1 MTALEAVAVCLPP
14 ADVPIEE
21 VGRPLGLTAR
31 QTTLF
36 RRFHGLDRVRL
47 APDGTL
53 ADMLLGAASA
63 LEALRGREHQVR
75 YVLFARST
83 PVSVPYPHNPV
94 HEVCGALGLDH
105 AVAFSVTHH
114 ACAVGLLAIDLAGR
128 LLAGD
133 PDPDALALVLA
144 GEKAFTRDGKL
155 IPETAICGEVST
167 ACLVRAGGG
176 RDRVLSYATIQRGEF
191 DGRLAE
197 DPELL
202 ARFQQVFSD
211 SMVEVIQGALDEA
224 GLTLG
229 DIALI
234 LPHNVNRISWR
245 RVCKVLG
252 YPIDQVLLD
261 NVALTGHC
269 FGADV
274 FVNYDTATSQGR
286 LRHGDRYLAA
296 AAGVGAVFSAMV
308 FEH

>member
-14 ADVPIEE
+14 ADVPIEQ
-21 VGRPLGLTAR
+21 VGQALGLTPR

-47 APDGTL
+47 DPDGTL
-53 ADMLLGAASA
+53 ADMLLGAAAA
-63 LEALRGREHQVR
+63 LEPLRGQEHRVR
-75 YVLFARST
+75 YVLFARSL

-94 HEVCGALGLDH
+94 HEVCQKLGLGH
-105 AVAFSVTHH
+105 AVTFSVTHH

-128 LLAGD
+128 LLADD

-144 GEKAFTRDGKL
+144 GEKAFTRDGRM

-176 RDRVLSYATIQRGEF
+176 RDRMLSYATIQRGEF

-197 DPELL
+197 DPDLL
-202 ARFQQVFSD
+202 ARFQKVFSTA
-211 SMVEVIQGALDEA
+211 MAEVIQGALAEA
-224 GLTLG
+224 GLTLA
-229 DIALI
+229 DVALI

-245 RVCKVLG
+245 RVCKLLG
-252 YPIDQVLLD
+252 YPLEQVLLD
-261 NVALTGHC
+261 NVSVTGHC

-274 FVNYDTATSQGR
+274 FVNYRTATSQGR
-286 LRHGDRYLAA
+286 LRPGDRYLAA
-296 AAGVGAVFSAMV
+296 SAGVGAVFSAMV